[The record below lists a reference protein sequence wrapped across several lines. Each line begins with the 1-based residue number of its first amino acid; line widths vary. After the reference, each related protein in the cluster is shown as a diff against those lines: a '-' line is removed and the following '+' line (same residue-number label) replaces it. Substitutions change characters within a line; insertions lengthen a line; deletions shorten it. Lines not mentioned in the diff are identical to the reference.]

1 MKHLS
6 TLFTTAV
13 LIGGAVWIGIS
24 FYHAYQP
31 QPVKLQGQ
39 IETEQYFISSKVPG
53 RIHEVF
59 VKKGDMITQGQLI
72 FTLDSPEIQA
82 RLKQAKAGEM
92 AAGALAQKAEKGT
105 RDQRISAARD
115 QRISAARDQRIS
127 AARDQWKKAQAAS
140 RLMEKTYGRVNN
152 LFKDGVVSE
161 QKKDE
166 AFTQWQ
172 AAKYT
177 DQAAFQMYK
186 MAKEE
191 AREETKQAAA
201 QKVNMAAGAVAE
213 VQAYMADTKIK
224 SWFKGEVSQ
233 VMLKKGELAPQGFPV
248 VTVVDME
255 DAWAVFNVREDL
267 LSQFQKGKKFTARIP
282 ALDREITFKVTHV
295 SVMGD
300 FATWR
305 TTDPN
310 KGFDMKTFEVEAR
323 PVDRVNNLRVGMSVL
338 VDIQTPA
345 P

>member
-39 IETEQYFISSKVPG
+39 IEAEQYFISSKVPG

-115 QRISAARDQRIS
+115 Q
-127 AARDQWKKAQAAS
+127 WKKAQAES

-186 MAKEE
+186 MAKEG